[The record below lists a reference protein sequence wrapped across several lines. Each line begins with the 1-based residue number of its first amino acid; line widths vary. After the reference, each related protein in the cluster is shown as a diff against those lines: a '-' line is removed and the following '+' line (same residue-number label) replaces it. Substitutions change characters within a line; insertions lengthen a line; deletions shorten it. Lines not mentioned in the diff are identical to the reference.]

1 MNPDATYQ
9 SARTRSQVLLL
20 VLALALLPIVT
31 VLINMTQL
39 LGLLLRI
46 DAVSTDAEAEAWIN
60 EMSRFGSAFP
70 AVALRQ
76 HFADL
81 VAAVAWLV
89 WQHRFVASLLALG
102 LDLETTPGN
111 SIGRWFVPVLNFVTP
126 FRLFARIDVTLGSGA
141 RILIRWWWALFLIG
155 AVGPELYSLAIDR
168 VDDSAFTAVIA
179 SAVAIQISLA
189 IAAVLAILVVRR
201 LQAAADLRDEHRVV
215 LPSA

>member
-9 SARTRSQVLLL
+9 SARTRSQVLVL

-39 LGLLLRI
+39 LGLLVRV
-46 DAVSTDAEAEAWIN
+46 DSVSTDAEAEAWMN
-60 EMSRFGSAFP
+60 EMNRFATAFP

-76 HFADL
+76 HFADV
-81 VAAVAWLV
+81 VAAVAWFV

-126 FRLFARIDVTLGSGA
+126 FQLFARIDVLLGSGA

-155 AVGPELYSLAIDR
+155 AVGPSVYSLAIDR
-168 VDDSAFTAVIA
+168 VDDSALGAVAA
-179 SAVAIQISLA
+179 SAVAVQISLV
-189 IAAVLAILVVRR
+189 IAAILAILVVRR
-201 LQAAADLRDEHRVV
+201 LQGAADLLHEQRVV
-215 LPSA
+215 LPRA

>member
-9 SARTRSQVLLL
+9 SARTRSQVLVL

-39 LGLLLRI
+39 LGLLVRI

-60 EMSRFGSAFP
+60 EMSRLGSAFP

-126 FRLFARIDVTLGSGA
+126 FQLFARINVMLGSGA

-155 AVGPELYSLAIDR
+155 AVGPTLYSLAIDR
-168 VDDSAFTAVIA
+168 VDDSAFTVVIA

-189 IAAVLAILVVRR
+189 TAAVLAILVVRR
-201 LQAAADLRDEHRVV
+201 LQAAADLRDEQRVV

>member
-1 MNPDATYQ
+1 MNPDATHQ
-9 SARTRSQVLLL
+9 SARTRSQVLVL

-126 FRLFARIDVTLGSGA
+126 FRLFAHIDVTLGSGA

-201 LQAAADLRDEHRVV
+201 LQAAADLRDEQRVV

>member
-1 MNPDATYQ
+1 
-9 SARTRSQVLLL
+9 
-20 VLALALLPIVT
+20 
-31 VLINMTQL
+31 
-39 LGLLLRI
+39 
-46 DAVSTDAEAEAWIN
+46 
-60 EMSRFGSAFP
+60 
-70 AVALRQ
+70 
-76 HFADL
+76 
-81 VAAVAWLV
+81 
-89 WQHRFVASLLALG
+89 

-126 FRLFARIDVTLGSGA
+126 FRLFALIDVTLGSGA

-168 VDDSAFTAVIA
+168 VDDSAFTAVVA